1 MHHFKSWHM
10 GFYAFG
16 GLNIVMGLLY
26 VSKFLCGLG
35 VWAVSQAAPKIFIS
49 ND

>member
-1 MHHFKSWHM
+1 MHHFKTWHM

-26 VSKFLCGLG
+26 VSKFVRVSG
-35 VWAVSQAAPKIFIS
+35 VVAMFQAAPKVFIS